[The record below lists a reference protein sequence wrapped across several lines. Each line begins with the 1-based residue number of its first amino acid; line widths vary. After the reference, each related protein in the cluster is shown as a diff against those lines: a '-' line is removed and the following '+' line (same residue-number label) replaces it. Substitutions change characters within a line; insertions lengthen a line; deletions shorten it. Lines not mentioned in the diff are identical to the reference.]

1 MTREQLQTYIPQDI
15 QLTKYMFFTGKGG
28 VGKTS
33 LACATAVALADNGK
47 NVLLISTDP
56 ASNLQDVFNTFI
68 DNKGVQIKEVPNLTV
83 INLNPEEAAGEY
95 RESIIGP
102 YRGKIPAMMIKNM
115 EEQLSGSCTV
125 EIAAF
130 NEFSE
135 VITSKEKSETY
146 DYILFD
152 TAPTGHTLRMLELP
166 SAWDHYISNENPSEN
181 YMGQLSGMKEKQE
194 LYKEAVERLSDP
206 KQTTLVLVS
215 RPDYT
220 PLKEVARSS
229 QELWDIQ
236 IRNQWFIING
246 LMEKPDSE
254 DLSENEYYNKQSLA
268 LKKAPDILNHQK
280 KFFVPLRSYNMTGIE
295 NLRNLLVKDNLEPHS
310 EPQKIIH
317 YKSLNVLV
325 DELYKSNK
333 KVIFTMGKGGVGK
346 TTMAAVLA
354 LGLLD
359 KGKKVHLTTTDPADH
374 LKYIINESE
383 GLRITNINPE
393 KELEA
398 YTSDIIFEAKNQ
410 GKTDAE
416 IAYITEDLQSPCTK
430 EIAVFRAFSD
440 IVAEADEEIV
450 IIDTAPTGHT
460 LLLLDST
467 QSYHKEV
474 ERSQGDI
481 PQSVKNLLP
490 RLRDRRET
498 EVLIVTLP
506 EATPVLEAERLKAD
520 LSRAGI
526 ENTWWIVNNSMSNT
540 NTTSPLLKAR
550 ANGEQKWIEKVD
562 ELTDGNKVVVSW
574 TSHEL
579 KGENLK
585 TLLKNNNNC
594 CG

>member
-1 MTREQLQTYIPQDI
+1 MTREQLQAYIPQDV

-47 NVLLISTDP
+47 KVLLISTDP

-68 DNKGVQIKEVPNLTV
+68 DNKGVPIKEIPNLSV
-83 INLNPEEAAGEY
+83 INLNPEEAAGAY

-194 LYKEAVERLSDP
+194 LYKEAVKRLSDP
-206 KQTTLVLVS
+206 TQTTLVLVS
-215 RPDYT
+215 RPDDT

-236 IRNQWFIING
+236 IKNQWFIING

-268 LKKAPDILNHQK
+268 LENAPDILNHQK
-280 KFFVPLRSYNMTGIE
+280 SFFVPLRSYNMTGIE
-295 NLRNLLVKDNLEPHS
+295 NLRNLLIKDHLESYS
-310 EPQKIIH
+310 EFKKETH
-317 YKSLNVLV
+317 YKSLKVLV
-325 DELYKSNK
+325 DELYESNK

-346 TTMAAVLA
+346 TTMAATLA
-354 LGLLD
+354 LGLVG

-374 LKYIINESE
+374 LKYIIDERE

-393 KELEA
+393 KELEN
-398 YTSDIIFEAKNQ
+398 YTSDIIFKARSQ
-410 GKTDAE
+410 GKTEAE
-416 IAYITEDLQSPCTK
+416 IAYVTEDLQSPCTK
-430 EIAVFRAFSD
+430 EIAVFRAFAD
-440 IVAEADEEIV
+440 MVADADEEIV

-481 PQSVKNLLP
+481 PQSVRNLLP
-490 RLRDRRET
+490 RLRDTQET

-506 EATPVLEAERLKAD
+506 EATPVLEAERLKSD

-526 ENTWWIVNNSMSNT
+526 DNTWWIVNNSMSNT
-540 NTTSPLLKAR
+540 NTKSPLLQAR
-550 ANGEQKWIEKVD
+550 AHGEQKWMEKVD
-562 ELTDGNKVVVSW
+562 ELTDGKKVVVSW
-574 TSHEL
+574 TPQEL

-585 TLLKNNNNC
+585 ILLNNN
-594 CG
+594 